1 MKIEYR
7 LTKDLPLPEAAFLYQ
22 EAGWFDKEET
32 QESVAETLQKM
43 FANSFMISCAFSGEG
58 ELLGLMRALSDG
70 VSDAYILDLVV
81 KKEFRKQGIGHKI
94 LRKLVTELK
103 KCGIDWIVCI
113 GVPGTESFYKNGGGE
128 KMLSFT
134 PYRFAES
141 AGEEAQNE

>member
-32 QESVAETLQKM
+32 EESVAETLQKM

-94 LRKLVTELK
+94 LRKLVAELK

-134 PYRFAES
+134 PYRFEC
-141 AGEEAQNE
+141 AGGEDAHNE